1 MADIPSALRAQVR
14 EDANGRCGYGLIP
27 ETAVFGPHE
36 VDHIIALK
44 HDGQTTLDNLVLC
57 CRLCNRHKGTDI
69 ASIDAETGLL
79 QALFHPRLDQWT
91 DHFQRNPDGVLV
103 ARTAAARVTIQLLRL
118 NRPERI
124 AEREALLGKGSLPT

>member
-1 MADIPSALRAQVR
+1 
-14 EDANGRCGYGLIP
+14 
-27 ETAVFGPHE
+27 

-44 HDGQTTLDNLVLC
+44 HGGQTNFGNLVLC

-79 QALFHPRLDQWT
+79 QVLFHPRLDQWPN
-91 DHFQRNPDGVLV
+91 HFRLNADGVLV
-103 ARTAAARVTIQLLRL
+103 ARTAAARVTIQLWRL

-124 AEREALLGKGSLPT
+124 AEREALLGKGFLPA

>member
-1 MADIPSALRAQVR
+1 MADIPSALRTQVR
-14 EDANGRCGYGLIP
+14 EEATGRCGYCLIP
-27 ETAVFGPHE
+27 ETAAFGPHE

-44 HDGQTTLDNLVLC
+44 HGGQTTLDNLVLC

-79 QALFHPRLDQWT
+79 QALFHPRRDNWP
-91 DHFQRNPDGVLV
+91 DHFELNPDGVLL

-118 NRPERI
+118 NKPERVI
-124 AEREALLGKGSLPT
+124 EREALL

>member
-14 EDANGRCGYGLIP
+14 KDANGRCGYCRIP

-44 HDGQTTLDNLVLC
+44 HGGQTTLDNLVLC

-79 QALFHPRLDQWT
+79 QAVFHPRLDRWP
-91 DHFQRNPDGVLV
+91 DHFQLNADAVLV
-103 ARTAAARVTIQLLRL
+103 ARTAAARVTSRLLRL

-124 AEREALLGKGSLPT
+124 AEREALLGQGFLPT